1 MDDFFE
7 MQSFCMSTVIAQKVY
22 GKNAEEAA
30 KNKDSIDADAL
41 STAIFIQGLKEDSR

>member
-22 GKNAEEAA
+22 GKNAEE
-30 KNKDSIDADAL
+30 DS
-41 STAIFIQGLKEDSR
+41 S